1 MRGLRFLHIIA
12 REKMIAQRRPI
23 SFVASAFLLVTLAFF
38 VAGANAQSGRSPQG
52 RQSSSSSSG
61 NSGAPQS
68 GQRGQ
73 SSVSGRVIS
82 EETGEPVSGARV
94 RISSSSGSGPAGATV
109 TNARGEFR
117 FDNLAAGEYH
127 VIATPKD
134 APQQSAVTFAVP
146 LPSGDRRTDDAAFE
160 EMRRAQGLASTDVTV
175 DGTNSATIE
184 VRVPRQP
191 PSGSASGRILYADG
205 KPAANAQVT
214 FLNRQEIRGRRPGP
228 TRLNTITDEHGFY
241 QIGGLPPGEYIV
253 SARLQEP
260 NIIDRKSGK
269 LITAG
274 LVILTYYPSATSA
287 RAASPVAV
295 AVNQETSD
303 VNITLVKRST
313 HTLSG
318 TLHSRT
324 SGRSLSG
331 IHVRLRNRDDLDLP
345 FSAGSDDRFI
355 WTDAQGR
362 FTFSQVMDGDY
373 VISVGGLASPPAPRG
388 LSMGPQPQMQTRG
401 NLPPRLRDGP
411 TQLED
416 RMAVPPATQGLVE
429 KQQEVTVAG
438 ADINNLV
445 IEVSEGGRVS
455 GTVTVEGNAPLPPRI
470 IVASEMKAGERRPD
484 AFARVNMDGSFEMS
498 GVPDGPLSLDVIIS
512 PPGRLYVKSITAAG
526 VDLMHEPPMIGD
538 GTSIR
543 DVRIVLSAEV
553 ATLTGR
559 VLSSDGTPLRG
570 ATVMLVPADQ
580 GRQRLSRGRLIGV
593 TGPDGRFMI
602 GAAPGEYLMVIWTGQ
617 PPSDEAAL
625 KALAERAP
633 RVSLQAGEQKVIE
646 LAAPEEK

>member
-1 MRGLRFLHIIA
+1 MNTSPTPSSPSQSRAILSKAFIFVLLFLATIPLLARGAH
-12 REKMIAQRRPI
+12 
-23 SFVASAFLLVTLAFF
+23 
-38 VAGANAQSGRSPQG
+38 AQSGRAPQG
-52 RQSSSSSSG
+52 RPVVGG
-61 NSGAPQS
+61 NSTPQS
-68 GQRGQ
+68 AQRGQ

-82 EETGEPVSGARV
+82 EETGEPVIGARV
-94 RISSSSGSGPAGATV
+94 RISSSFGSGPAGATV
-109 TNARGEFR
+109 TNSRGEFR

-134 APQQSAVTFAVP
+134 APQQSAVTFAIP
-146 LPSGDRRTDDAAFE
+146 LPSGDRRTDEAAFE
-160 EMRRAQGLASTDVTV
+160 EMRRAQGVASTDVTV

-191 PSGSASGRILYADG
+191 PAGRVSGRILYADG

-228 TRLNTITDEHGFY
+228 TRLNTITDKQGFY

-260 NIIDRKSGK
+260 TIIDRQSGK
-269 LITAG
+269 VISVG

-313 HTLSG
+313 HNLSG
-318 TLHSRT
+318 TLISRT

-373 VISVGGLASPPAPRG
+373 VITVGGLESPPAPRG
-388 LSMGPQPQMQTRG
+388 LSMNPQQPRG
-401 NLPPRLRDGP
+401 NLPPRLRDATTP
-411 TQLED
+411 LED
-416 RMAVPPATQGLVE
+416 RMPIPALARGLVE

-438 ADINNLV
+438 ADINNLA
-445 IEVSEGGRVS
+445 IEVSEGGRVY
-455 GTVTVEGNAPLPPRI
+455 GTVTVEGAAPLPPRI

-484 AFARVNMDGSFEMS
+484 AFARVNMDGTFEMS

-512 PPGRLYVKSITAAG
+512 PPGRFYIKSIMAAG
-526 VDLMHEPPMIGD
+526 VDLMREPPVIGD
-538 GTSIR
+538 GTTIR
-543 DVRIVLSAEV
+543 DVRIVLSTEV
-553 ATLTGR
+553 AMLTGR

-570 ATVMLVPADQ
+570 ATLLLVPADQ
-580 GRQRLSRGRLIGV
+580 GRQRLSRGRLVGV

-602 GAAPGEYLMVIWTGQ
+602 GAAPGEYLMVIWTGR
-617 PPSDEAAL
+617 PPSDEQAL

-646 LAAPEEK
+646 LAAPDEK